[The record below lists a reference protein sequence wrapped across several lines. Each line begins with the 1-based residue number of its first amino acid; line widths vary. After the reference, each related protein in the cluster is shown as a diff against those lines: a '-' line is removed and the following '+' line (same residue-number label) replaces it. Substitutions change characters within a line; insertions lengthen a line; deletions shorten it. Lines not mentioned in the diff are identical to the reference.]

1 MATLSPSR
9 ALSSE
14 ASTDVADSFSHVAS
28 LSSTPPTTVGDGMS
42 ISSESSKHEIVTL
55 GSTSIDITVTQK
67 SHVATSAAVQPLQL
81 QVDRIA
87 EAAGAAAADLPATPT
102 AETQSLAA
110 ESPNNPDSSRP
121 RRQRHSLPVYNLAKL
136 SGTAVHGKRR
146 ANGDIVSEK
155 RRRTTAG
162 AIIVHNEPEQDVSRE
177 QDASPVQSVKQAS
190 ASPRKIK
197 NAKKRTQSPEPPKRA
212 TRSSGPS
219 VESLA
224 TKISTMGKRG
234 KKNMEQNLSKMSREM
249 RRLQDTNEFSGI
261 DTKPVLYTT
270 WAKGKYVDPNA
281 KPPRKKQQ
289 KKAAEPGINATPEEL
304 AAVPEIP
311 APQRKTKK
319 WMTHGLYSGQDGPLD
334 FSRHLTPNEKK
345 AIVDMPE
352 LVPTQQVNRVL
363 PMPIFNGLRQLIQG
377 RDYKLP
383 FDICNPL
390 PNGQPKPASWKLMTR
405 NRFIGEAGALWKKSP
420 HFKDYQSKCVCTP
433 EDGCAESC
441 QNRIMLYECDNTNC
455 NAGAATCQNRAFARL
470 QDRIKAG
477 GKYRV
482 GVEVVKTE
490 DRGFGIRANRC
501 FEPGQIIM
509 EYTGE
514 IITEEECE
522 HRMEEK
528 YKDNECYYLMSF
540 DQNMIID
547 ATRGSIARFVNH
559 CCQPNS
565 RMIKWIVSGQPRMA
579 LFAGDRPIMTGEEL
593 TYDYNF
599 DPFSAKNVQKC
610 LCGAPNCRGV
620 LGPKPKEVKPPKAPK
635 EDLKKAVKKGLS
647 AGKRKLQEILG
658 GDEADNGA
666 SDAKKRKIKT
676 AAGIKAKGT
685 KATPSKA
692 AAKPRAKLV
701 KKSVTKVTVKSPQSG
716 KKQTSVKRMSS
727 IVKTYNKTKAAK
739 KLSATPKKA
748 AATKKIAA
756 SKKTA
761 SPKKEKAAKAAK
773 TKKVATPKK
782 SAAEKA
788 AGKDAAAGVAETPK
802 RGVGRPRKHPIGS
815 VERRKG
821 VDISR
826 DEIGGG
832 NDAIGIRLVAKSPK
846 VAAEDRPAAI
856 AQAIEEAT

>member
-1 MATLSPSR
+1 
-9 ALSSE
+9 
-14 ASTDVADSFSHVAS
+14 
-28 LSSTPPTTVGDGMS
+28 
-42 ISSESSKHEIVTL
+42 
-55 GSTSIDITVTQK
+55 
-67 SHVATSAAVQPLQL
+67 
-81 QVDRIA
+81 
-87 EAAGAAAADLPATPT
+87 
-102 AETQSLAA
+102 
-110 ESPNNPDSSRP
+110 
-121 RRQRHSLPVYNLAKL
+121 
-136 SGTAVHGKRR
+136 
-146 ANGDIVSEK
+146 
-155 RRRTTAG
+155 
-162 AIIVHNEPEQDVSRE
+162 
-177 QDASPVQSVKQAS
+177 
-190 ASPRKIK
+190 
-197 NAKKRTQSPEPPKRA
+197 
-212 TRSSGPS
+212 
-219 VESLA
+219 
-224 TKISTMGKRG
+224 
-234 KKNMEQNLSKMSREM
+234 
-249 RRLQDTNEFSGI
+249 
-261 DTKPVLYTT
+261 
-270 WAKGKYVDPNA
+270 
-281 KPPRKKQQ
+281 
-289 KKAAEPGINATPEEL
+289 
-304 AAVPEIP
+304 
-311 APQRKTKK
+311 
-319 WMTHGLYSGQDGPLD
+319 
-334 FSRHLTPNEKK
+334 
-345 AIVDMPE
+345 
-352 LVPTQQVNRVL
+352 
-363 PMPIFNGLRQLIQG
+363 
-377 RDYKLP
+377 
-383 FDICNPL
+383 
-390 PNGQPKPASWKLMTR
+390 
-405 NRFIGEAGALWKKSP
+405 
-420 HFKDYQSKCVCTP
+420 
-433 EDGCAESC
+433 
-441 QNRIMLYECDNTNC
+441 
-455 NAGAATCQNRAFARL
+455 
-470 QDRIKAG
+470 
-477 GKYRV
+477 
-482 GVEVVKTE
+482 
-490 DRGFGIRANRC
+490 
-501 FEPGQIIM
+501 
-509 EYTGE
+509 
-514 IITEEECE
+514 
-522 HRMEEK
+522 
-528 YKDNECYYLMSF
+528 MSF